1 MDIYNEKIIDKRNEL
16 FNTVKDIKLK
26 MKKREDDRANGEPCI
41 IKAHVEFLEK
51 KISQSEEKY
60 NLILDEF
67 IKYKEMAENKYNEL
81 NNEFTKY
88 KEMVENKNN
97 ELNNELDNAFK
108 LLKSISME
116 CESEEYKKELKK
128 KKDECRLLKK
138 KELDDW
144 KNNYEN
150 KKKIKLSKEDF
161 NKLVYDIENGNI

>member
-16 FNTVKDIKLK
+16 FNTVRDIKLK
-26 MKKREDDRANGEPCI
+26 MKKREEDGANGEPCI
-41 IKAHVEFLEK
+41 IKAHIEFLKK
-51 KISQSEEKY
+51 KISHSEEKY
-60 NLILDEF
+60 NLILDEY

-88 KEMVENKNN
+88 KEMVKNQNN
-97 ELNNELDNAFK
+97 ELNKELDNAFK

-128 KKDECRLLKK
+128 EEDEYRLLKEK
-138 KELDDW
+138 KFEEW